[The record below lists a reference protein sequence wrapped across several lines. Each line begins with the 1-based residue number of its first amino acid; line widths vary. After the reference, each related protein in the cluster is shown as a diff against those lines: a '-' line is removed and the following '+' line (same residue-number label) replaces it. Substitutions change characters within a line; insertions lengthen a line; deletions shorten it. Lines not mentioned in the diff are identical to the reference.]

1 MPTSAA
7 DEVMMDEDATSSWTA
22 IVFAIVSLI
31 GYWLFL
37 KPTTAGANA
46 ATTAAA
52 ATTTTTATTA
62 TTTNNNNNNNNNTR
76 QVRQPPQQQAA
87 PRRQPVPA
95 ERRNPTPH
103 LSDAALEL
111 LLDCQS
117 KPAFVQTETEKV
129 GIGGHKTLVDGLVAF
144 SHTQAAAAASS
155 SSMTTTTMTMMNT
168 TTSSTETLSRTERAK
183 ILSRLATAPG
193 MTLTTPPGKGSTLVV
208 SLPSFEDN
216 NSSSNNSNSNSQL
229 PHILHVLGTYYTLII
244 VIGTS
249 LTTNLSS
256 IKEQETY
263 RQRMQEKLFATGE
276 LTESILPKHRIL
288 MASTKTGRIALVR
301 QLARVELV
309 VDFEVDVQT
318 ELGRFG
324 YKVAVI
330 PKLSNLLDE

>member
-1 MPTSAA
+1 MATSAA
-7 DEVMMDEDATSSWTA
+7 DEVMIDEDATSSWTA

-37 KPTTAGANA
+37 KPTTAGTNANA
-46 ATTAAA
+46 AAAA
-52 ATTTTTATTA
+52 AA
-62 TTTNNNNNNNNNTR
+62 TTNNNNNTIR
-76 QVRQPPQQQAA
+76 QVRQPPQQPAA
-87 PRRQPVPA
+87 PRRQPAPT
-95 ERRNPTPH
+95 ERRTPTPH

-144 SHTQAAAAASS
+144 SHTQAAASS
-155 SSMTTTTMTMMNT
+155 LMTTITTTTNT
-168 TTSSTETLSRTERAK
+168 TMSNDISSSNETFSRTERAK

-216 NSSSNNSNSNSQL
+216 NSNNNSQL

-249 LTTNLSS
+249 RTTNLTS

-330 PKLSNLLDE
+330 PKLSNLLD

>member
-1 MPTSAA
+1 
-7 DEVMMDEDATSSWTA
+7 
-22 IVFAIVSLI
+22 
-31 GYWLFL
+31 
-37 KPTTAGANA
+37 
-46 ATTAAA
+46 
-52 ATTTTTATTA
+52 
-62 TTTNNNNNNNNNTR
+62 
-76 QVRQPPQQQAA
+76 
-87 PRRQPVPA
+87 
-95 ERRNPTPH
+95 
-103 LSDAALEL
+103 

-144 SHTQAAAAASS
+144 SHTQAAAAASL
-155 SSMTTTTMTMMNT
+155 MTTMNTITTTTTTNTTTTMSND
-168 TTSSTETLSRTERAK
+168 SSSSNETFNRTERAK

-216 NSSSNNSNSNSQL
+216 NSNNNSQL

-249 LTTNLSS
+249 RTTKLSS

-330 PKLSNLLDE
+330 PKLSNLLD